1 MLIYLKR
8 LSKYEAKLE
17 FPYELW
23 GGGVKPKPSMGGGSM
38 DIFWSSIIV
47 HLIIQLGK
55 KL

>member
-17 FPYELW
+17 FPYE
-23 GGGVKPKPSMGGGSM
+23 GGVKPKPSMGGGSM